1 MQFRFWVLAFCLD
14 LLEGNQLCR
23 DTDTGFLGWG
33 VEACYTLEEKPG
45 VLDFWFSLKQC
56 AGKS

>member
-1 MQFRFWVLAFCLD
+1 MLAFCLD